1 MSVPQ
6 AIRDTLRSVAA
17 CVTGS
22 ARRSIQA
29 WAAQTYCHGSP
40 RHTET
45 VFGWNRQTVASGI
58 RESESAAE
66 SGAEQETRGRPSLE
80 RTHAELVTHADK
92 LLGTQSQVDPKFQ
105 TETLYTRMT
114 GESLRAA
121 LAVSLDI
128 PISRLPAPRTLRR
141 LMNRR
146 GFSLKKVRKTIP
158 QKKIPQTDAIFE
170 NVRAAHLRAEKDPSI
185 LRVSIDC
192 KARVKIGSFSRGGS
206 TRDLA
211 SQKAMDHDMAVTPT
225 VTPCGILEVA
235 SGQLSIGM
243 IVGTTT
249 SDSIVDA
256 LERWW
261 QQRKVIYPHVQT
273 LMIDLDNGPDSHS
286 HRTQFVHR
294 ITQFAD
300 SSGLKILLVYYP
312 PYHSKYNPVERC
324 WSALERHWNGALLT
338 TIETSLKWVAT
349 MTWKQLRPIVWTLD
363 NQYQSGKKLT
373 KSQMKTINQRLHRL
387 TGLERWCVMIRPV
400 VVQMA

>member
-6 AIRDTLRSVAA
+6 SIKETLRSVAA
-17 CVTGS
+17 CVTGA

-29 WAAQTYCHGSP
+29 WAAKTFCNGST
-40 RHTET
+40 RHAET
-45 VFGWNRQTVASGI
+45 VFGWNRKAVASGI
-58 RESESAAE
+58 RESEGPPAK
-66 SGAEQETRGRPSLE
+66 SGTEQETRGRPSLE
-80 RTHAELVTHADK
+80 RTHPELVTQADQ

-121 LAVSLDI
+121 LAESLNT
-128 PISRLPAPRTLRR
+128 PISRLPTTRTLRR

-158 QKKIPQTDAIFE
+158 QKKIPQTDAIFG
-170 NVRAAHLRAEKDPSI
+170 NVRAAQLRAEKDPSI

-192 KARVKIGSFSRGGS
+192 KARVKIGPFSRGGS
-206 TRDLA
+206 TRDAA
-211 SQKAMDHDMAVTPT
+211 SQKAVDHDMAVTPT

-249 SDSIVDA
+249 SDSIVDT

-261 QQRKVIYPHVQT
+261 QERKAIYPHVQT

-300 SSGLKILLVYYP
+300 SSGLRILLVYYP

-324 WSALERHWNGALLT
+324 WSALERHWNGALLS
-338 TIETSLKWVAT
+338 TIEMSLKWVAT

-363 NQYQSGKKLT
+363 NNYERGKKLT
-373 KSQMKTINQRLHRL
+373 KSQMKPVSQRLLRL
-387 TGLERWCVMIRPV
+387 TGLERWCVMILPV
-400 VVQMA
+400 VQTT

>member
-6 AIRDTLRSVAA
+6 SIKETLRSVAA
-17 CVTGS
+17 CVTGA

-29 WAAQTYCHGSP
+29 WAAKTFCNGST
-40 RHTET
+40 RHAET
-45 VFGWNRQTVASGI
+45 VFGWNRKAVASGI
-58 RESESAAE
+58 RESEGPPAK
-66 SGAEQETRGRPSLE
+66 SGTEQETRGRPSLE
-80 RTHAELVTHADK
+80 RTHPELVTQADQ

-121 LAVSLDI
+121 LAESLNT
-128 PISRLPAPRTLRR
+128 PISRLPTTRTLRR

-146 GFSLKKVRKTIP
+146 GFSLKQVRKTIP
-158 QKKIPQTDAIFE
+158 QKKIPQTDAIFG
-170 NVRAAHLRAEKDPSI
+170 NVRAAQLRAEKDPSI

-192 KARVKIGSFSRGGS
+192 KARVKIGPFSRGGS
-206 TRDLA
+206 TRDAA
-211 SQKAMDHDMAVTPT
+211 SQKAVDHDMAVTPT

-249 SDSIVDA
+249 SDSIVDT

-261 QQRKVIYPHVQT
+261 QERKAIYPHVQT

-300 SSGLKILLVYYP
+300 SSGLRILLVYYP

-324 WSALERHWNGALLT
+324 WSALERHWNGALLS
-338 TIETSLKWVAT
+338 TIEMSLKWVAT

-363 NQYQSGKKLT
+363 NNYERGKKLT
-373 KSQMKTINQRLHRL
+373 KSQMKPVSQRLLRL
-387 TGLERWCVMIRPV
+387 TGLERWCVMILPV
-400 VVQMA
+400 VQTT

>member
-1 MSVPQ
+1 MSVPPS
-6 AIRDTLRSVAA
+6 IKETLRSVAA
-17 CVTGS
+17 CVTGA

-29 WAAQTYCHGSP
+29 WAAKTFCNGST
-40 RHTET
+40 RHAET
-45 VFGWNRQTVASGI
+45 VFGWNRKAVASGI
-58 RESESAAE
+58 RESEGPPAK
-66 SGAEQETRGRPSLE
+66 SGTEQETRGRPSLE
-80 RTHAELVTHADK
+80 RTHPELVTQADQ
-92 LLGTQSQVDPKFQ
+92 LLGTQCQVDPKSQ
-105 TETLYTRMT
+105 TETLYMRMT

-121 LAVSLDI
+121 LAESLNT
-128 PISRLPAPRTLRR
+128 PISRLPTTRTLRR

-146 GFSLKKVRKTIP
+146 GFSLKQVRKTIP
-158 QKKIPQTDAIFE
+158 QKKIPQTDAIFG
-170 NVRAAHLRAEKDPSI
+170 NVRAAQLRAEKDPSI

-192 KARVKIGSFSRGGS
+192 KARVKIGPFSRGGS
-206 TRDLA
+206 TRDAA
-211 SQKAMDHDMAVTPT
+211 SQKAVDHDMAVTPT

-249 SDSIVDA
+249 SDSIVDT

-261 QQRKVIYPHVQT
+261 QERKAIYPHVQT

-300 SSGLKILLVYYP
+300 SSGLRILLVYYP

-324 WSALERHWNGALLT
+324 WSAFERHWNGALLS
-338 TIETSLKWVAT
+338 TIEMSLKWVAT

-363 NQYQSGKKLT
+363 NNYERGKKLT
-373 KSQMKTINQRLHRL
+373 KSQMKPVRQRLLRL
-387 TGLERWCVMIRPV
+387 TGLERWCVMILPV
-400 VVQMA
+400 VQTT

>member
-6 AIRDTLRSVAA
+6 SIKETLRSVAA
-17 CVTGS
+17 CVTGA

-29 WAAQTYCHGSP
+29 WAAKTFCNGST
-40 RHTET
+40 RHAET
-45 VFGWNRQTVASGI
+45 VFGWNGKAVASGI
-58 RESESAAE
+58 RESEGPPAK
-66 SGAEQETRGRPSLE
+66 SGTEQETRGRPSLE
-80 RTHAELVTHADK
+80 RTHPELVTQADQ

-121 LAVSLDI
+121 LAESLNT
-128 PISRLPAPRTLRR
+128 PISRLPTTRTLRR

-158 QKKIPQTDAIFE
+158 QKKIPQTDAIFG
-170 NVRAAHLRAEKDPSI
+170 NVRAAQLRAEKDPSI

-192 KARVKIGSFSRGGS
+192 KARVKIGPFSRGGS
-206 TRDLA
+206 TRDAA
-211 SQKAMDHDMAVTPT
+211 SQKAVDHDMAVTPT

-249 SDSIVDA
+249 SDSIVDT

-261 QQRKVIYPHVQT
+261 QERKAIYPHVQT

-300 SSGLKILLVYYP
+300 SSGLRILLVYYP

-324 WSALERHWNGALLT
+324 WSALERHWNGALLS
-338 TIETSLKWVAT
+338 TIEMSLKWVAT

-363 NQYQSGKKLT
+363 NNYERGKKLT
-373 KSQMKTINQRLHRL
+373 KSQMKPVSQRLLRL
-387 TGLERWCVMIRPV
+387 TGLERWCVMILPV
-400 VVQMA
+400 VQTT

>member
-1 MSVPQ
+1 MSVPL
-6 AIRDTLRSVAA
+6 AIIDTLRSVAA

-29 WAAQTYCHGSP
+29 WAAKTYCNGSP
-40 RHTET
+40 RHAET
-45 VFGWNRQTVASGI
+45 VFGWNRQAVASGI
-58 RESESAAE
+58 RESESPPAK
-66 SGAEQETRGRPSLE
+66 SDTEQETRGRPSLE
-80 RTHAELVTHADK
+80 KTHVELVTQADK

-121 LAVSLDI
+121 LAESLDI

-158 QKKIPQTDAIFE
+158 LKKIPQTDAIFE
-170 NVRAAHLRAEKDPSI
+170 NVRAAHRRAESDPTI
-185 LRVSIDC
+185 LRISIDC
-192 KARVKIGSFSRGGS
+192 KARVKIGPFSRGGA
-206 TRDLA
+206 TRDVA
-211 SQKAMDHDMAVTPT
+211 SQKAVDHDMAVTPT

-249 SDSIVDA
+249 SDSIVDT

-261 QQRKVIYPHVQT
+261 QERKAVYPHVKT
-273 LMIDLDNGPDSHS
+273 LMIDLDNGPDCQS

-300 SSGLKILLVYYP
+300 RSGLRILLVYYP

-324 WSALERHWNGALLT
+324 WSA
-338 TIETSLKWVAT
+338 
-349 MTWKQLRPIVWTLD
+349 P
-363 NQYQSGKKLT
+363 
-373 KSQMKTINQRLHRL
+373 
-387 TGLERWCVMIRPV
+387 
-400 VVQMA
+400 